1 MLGVKGNTMKKAIAL
16 IFTASIL
23 ILAGCCTTPHATRW
37 EYKVTV
43 APPLPGTE
51 SPSSTNMTSF
61 SAWSEHRNE
70 ISRKW
75 RDNVQGYLDELGKDG
90 WVLITERDGTL
101 YLKRPIK

>member
-1 MLGVKGNTMKKAIAL
+1 MKKAIAL

-43 APPLPGTE
+43 APPSPSTE
-51 SPSSTNMTSF
+51 SLSSTNTTSLSDW
-61 SAWSEHRNE
+61 SARQAES
-70 ISRKW
+70 SRKW
-75 RDNVQGYLDELGKDG
+75 RDHVQGYLDELGKDG
-90 WVLITERDGTL
+90 WVLITEREGTL